1 MVHAAGTG
9 LTERQAVHWRSLAS
23 ALSLK
28 KRARYWRAW
37 TAIVVLPFVVCGI
50 ALVVLEPLTFVVALA
65 SFFHAWVIPELYA
78 ARGARVVRPS
88 ASSSP
93 GDAEAKGLVCDL
105 LDHPARELCLSTGLA
120 IHNGMFG
127 VWLVGEA
134 GALLVEPK
142 GRRVHCFCVRVPD
155 PELPAADRIAHLL
168 LALRSDETGF
178 ATVANHVFCG
188 ACWRVRRRLGRPHR
202 HALKS
207 ARSQAKHRKKTVLGK

>member
-9 LTERQAVHWRSLAS
+9 LTERQAVHWRTPAS

-28 KRARYWRAW
+28 KRARFWQTW
-37 TAIVVLPFVVCGI
+37 TAIVVFPFVVCGV
-50 ALVVLEPLTFVVALA
+50 ALFVLEPLTFVVALA

-78 ARGARVVRPS
+78 ARGARVVR
-88 ASSSP
+88 ASGRPSP
-93 GDAEAKGLVCDL
+93 GDAKAQGLICDL
-105 LDHPARELCLSTGLA
+105 LDQKARDLCVSTGLA
-120 IHNGMFG
+120 MHDGIFG

-155 PELPAADRIAHLL
+155 SDLPASDRIAHLL
-168 LALRSDETGF
+168 LALRSDEVGF

-188 ACWRVRRRLGRPHR
+188 ACWRVSRRLVAPQRR
-202 HALKS
+202 ALARACAHAKYEQT
-207 ARSQAKHRKKTVLGK
+207 AVGK